1 LPKLL
6 KKEEIEKTD
15 SGKKGG
21 QMFHTKKMVL
31 VEKAFAEKFRKWVG
45 GGSNV
50 LLYELKVSR

>member
-1 LPKLL
+1 M

-45 GGSNV
+45 GGSNL